1 MWNETEVWAPL
12 LEDELVLVPAD
23 EALVPEEVELALTEL
38 VLMPSKV
45 IPGVV
50 SVPLKVIL
58 VPLRRWRKSS

>member
-38 VLMPSKV
+38 VLTPSKV

-50 SVPLKVIL
+50 SVPLKVVL
-58 VPLRRWRKSS
+58 VSLRCWRKSS